1 MRVVR
6 KTLYGKTDGKGNLHC
21 YFWELEEF
29 CKLHPNRGIIIRAE
43 IQPIE
48 PTERTKNYYY
58 GYCVPEM
65 QAAMLMSGERL
76 TREQVD
82 AELRKNC
89 PICIEDRKEQGHWH
103 RRVKELDEM
112 DQAEVNEFIEWLYQY
127 AAENYN
133 KILESPYA

>member
-6 KTLYGKTDGKGNLHC
+6 KTLYGKTDSKGNLHC
-21 YFWELEEF
+21 FFGELEEF
-29 CKLHPNRGIIIRAE
+29 CKLHPNRGIILRAE

-89 PICIEDRKEQGHWH
+89 PICLEERMDQGHWH
-103 RRVKELDEM
+103 CRVKELDEM

-133 KILESPYA
+133 KILDSPYA